1 MHCIRTTHSESRFWD
16 GYLNA
21 VPSTPNRVHS
31 TDTSKVSVS
40 IGASIGWRWHE
51 VGMWCQQKIVFD
63 YELWRNC
70 SRIARAQKELGFLL
84 SFIIVSRIA
93 STSNITP
100 NRSFDGRNGIFET
113 IRYKYFIVDV
123 RKISSEKFPDNSI
136 EHYLFVI
143 LTWSYLC
150 ARWNIWLFR
159 CGIFIWIVLGF
170 PEYDVWTRFPQWIRY
185 QSNWWLI
192 SFSFRVQNFCCI
204 ELNCVCVCVYD
215 SVVVWSYCSIIWSL
229 WQWHHGNHARFQLLR
244 NRIVV
249 QFLPRIDLC
258 CAISF
263 AIRFYYNRVTLGA
276 ESIIFRFLWLL
287 LSLRRSCLLAA
298 HRSWLERRGE
308 CARHTIFLLPSMP
321 NE

>member
-1 MHCIRTTHSESRFWD
+1 MLFQTLQFQSIRRTHQKLWSASR
-16 GYLNA
+16 
-21 VPSTPNRVHS
+21 
-31 TDTSKVSVS
+31 
-40 IGASIGWRWHE
+40 ASIGWRWHE

-63 YELWRNC
+63 YTWIVAKLLTKRTSARRTWLFVIIYNC
-70 SRIARAQKELGFLL
+70 ITYRFQQQHHPGSLIWWWKWHLQNDTNQVFHCWCPK
-84 SFIIVSRIA
+84 
-93 STSNITP
+93 NIP
-100 NRSFDGRNGIFET
+100 
-113 IRYKYFIVDV
+113 
-123 RKISSEKFPDNSI
+123 EKFPDNSI

-159 CGIFIWIVLGF
+159 CGIFIWIVLGSGKTTV
-170 PEYDVWTRFPQWIRY
+170 YDVWTRFPQWIRY

-215 SVVVWSYCSIIWSL
+215 SVVVWSYCIIISSL
-229 WQWHHGNHARFQLLR
+229 WQWHRGNHARFQLLR

-263 AIRFYYNRVTLGA
+263 AIRFYYNQVTLGA
-276 ESIIFRFLWLL
+276 ESIIFRFHFAQWLL

-298 HRSWLERRGE
+298 RRQRGE
-308 CARHTIFLLPSMP
+308 EKRVRGTRYFYSLRYRANKLNVVFET
-321 NE
+321 

>member
-70 SRIARAQKELGFLL
+70 SRIARAQKEFGFLL

-170 PEYDVWTRFPQWIRY
+170 RNTMYERDFLNEFDTKAIDDWFHFRFESKTFAALNWI
-185 QSNWWLI
+185 
-192 SFSFRVQNFCCI
+192 V
-204 ELNCVCVCVYD
+204 CVCVCT
-215 SVVVWSYCSIIWSL
+215 I
-229 WQWHHGNHARFQLLR
+229 LLLYG
-244 NRIVV
+244 RIVLSFGACGNGTTGTMHV
-249 QFLPRIDLC
+249 FNFFEIESLYSFCPVSICVVPFHLP
-258 CAISF
+258 F
-263 AIRFYYNRVTLGA
+263 VF
-276 ESIIFRFLWLL
+276 IIT
-287 LSLRRSCLLAA
+287 
-298 HRSWLERRGE
+298 E
-308 CARHTIFLLPSMP
+308 
-321 NE
+321 

>member
-170 PEYDVWTRFPQWIRY
+170 RNTMYERDFLNEFDTKAIDDWFHFRFESKTFAALNWI
-185 QSNWWLI
+185 
-192 SFSFRVQNFCCI
+192 
-204 ELNCVCVCVYD
+204 VCVCVYD
-215 SVVVWSYCSIIWSL
+215 SVVVWSYCIIIWSL

-298 HRSWLERRGE
+298 RRSWLERRGE